1 MTTISY
7 FFRWRILFIWVL
19 NIPMSLR
26 LHLQMNILKNSKTIV
41 GLLLISLSLLRLCQ
55 MGCYGIGVSRLLQA
69 IVEYN
74 LIKHSGRMIWPLS
87 VAPVKVCVTPL
98 IFKKVRTIYM
108 YVCVCVCACMYA

>member
-1 MTTISY
+1 MFFY
-7 FFRWRILFIWVL
+7 FFRWHILFIWVL
-19 NIPMSLR
+19 NIPVSLR
-26 LHLQMNILKNSKTIV
+26 LHLRMNILKYSKRTV
-41 GLLLISLSLLRLCQ
+41 GLLLISLSLSLSLRLCQ

-98 IFKKVRTIYM
+98 IFKKARTTHTHTHIYNTI
-108 YVCVCVCACMYA
+108 